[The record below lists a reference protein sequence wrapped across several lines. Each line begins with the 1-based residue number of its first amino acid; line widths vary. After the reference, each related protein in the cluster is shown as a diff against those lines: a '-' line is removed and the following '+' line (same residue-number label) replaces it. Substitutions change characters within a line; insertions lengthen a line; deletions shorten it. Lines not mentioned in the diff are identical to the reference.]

1 MLFIINI
8 YYFSNF
14 LAQYIEATAKEN
26 PSLVQQE
33 LSKCNFDNTRL
44 YNAIVQLKK
53 KSSITAKGNFI

>member
-1 MLFIINI
+1 MLFLINI
-8 YYFSNF
+8 YYFSTL
-14 LAQYIEATAKEN
+14 LAKYIEATAKEN